1 MSSAKLGVG
10 AVSKVAKLARIS
22 KELSAESLSK
32 YELELNSILE
42 HVSELQKVDVSSI
55 QPLSGIR
62 TISVDNLRPDQPD
75 QDLNNYAKVR
85 SNIIANFPEKQ
96 GDYLVISGIFQ

>member
-1 MSSAKLGVG
+1 MSFVKLGSD

-22 KELSAESLSK
+22 KELSPDKLAK

-55 QPLSGIR
+55 QPMAGMR
-62 TISVDNLRPDQPD
+62 TISVDDLRADQPD
-75 QDLNNYAKVR
+75 SDAENYAKVR
-85 SNIIANFPEKQ
+85 SNIISNFPEKQ